1 MLSPLLPRLKQ
12 EARRAVEAL
21 GSKEIRN
28 VEFRSSWVFL
38 AAEGFELPAGTQR
51 EKVSGSG
58 RSF

>member
-1 MLSPLLPRLKQ
+1 MLPRLNL
-12 EARRAVEAL
+12 EARGAVEAL

-28 VEFRSSWVFL
+28 VKFRSSWVFL
-38 AAEGFELPAGTQR
+38 AAKGFELPAGTQR